1 MHAREWSGFLVS
13 LDIYRVDATVL
24 RNSTG
29 TAQKFS
35 EILHCII
42 TATVRQNPSLR
53 PPSVD
58 VFEDERSLADRVL
71 DDGDLRR
78 ARPVGIQ
85 LHQLPR
91 TQQRCSDTW
100 QVEVGCSGAD
110 SEMILGNDILRLEN

>member
-1 MHAREWSGFLVS
+1 MHARKWSGFLVS
-13 LDIYRVDATVL
+13 LDIYRVDTTVL

-29 TAQKFS
+29 TAQEFS
-35 EILHCII
+35 EILHYII
-42 TATVRQNPSLR
+42 TATVRQNLSLR

-91 TQQRCSDTW
+91 TQQCCDTW
-100 QVEVGCSGAD
+100 QVVE
-110 SEMILGNDILRLEN
+110 